1 MQKNKNFKILFS
13 IIFLI
18 FMSLVFG
25 DNIFACPDY
34 QVSTRTCWC
43 SGCNTYYAWCRHTSS
58 DALGNCLYTPD
69 PLSKQVAGTLNGGT
83 SNCENAWATWF
94 PSCGGGGGGGGCSF
108 ESCTDCTLPTCSAAN
123 GGNPDYTTNKP
134 VDAEGNTIASPL
146 AACIGNS
153 ISCNG
158 KDNCGDSCNP
168 QGPYACY
175 LPETNLNTIPTPA
188 WNRLKIGVLT
198 SPNLSTN
205 SSSKTLVHY
214 PLPGVTIS
222 SETQQIAN
230 PTGSRELR
238 YNFLIDATAPAIAQ
252 TSNELLGKPL
262 LANLTQ
268 GYEGSIRTNYQT
280 LNKCNDSVRS
290 GSTLTTYYKVNTLPV
305 VTSLT
310 ISGESGDNITT
321 RGCTATAS
329 YTGKEVNNPLIVT
342 IKGTDANDT
351 NSINGAYLWMVKE
364 GTTIPAGYLDKR
376 YSVGPG
382 QTDTKP
388 EIIGLFLAH
397 SSTSDSVSIYK
408 SINDNSTGTLS
419 GWGRDTHDG
428 TSGGIPNMDVMDR
441 DSSNPANNKMLIQD
455 FEILQHEVIGG
466 EFTFKIKLP
475 FPTDSLGPIS
485 GNYKFY
491 AGMTD
496 NLSYYSIP
504 GAGTYVELRT
514 NQLKT
519 QPSWQWNFDFVKPRI
534 DNFALDVANLEQ
546 RLVDLTWVNNAL
558 GGSPIIDTVFNL
570 YINPASSYSVTRTS
584 PPPSS
589 SITPSIKPD
598 SANNIGLISPV
609 TSGWY
614 SNSSLQS
621 STINIG
627 ENGEGSMNFY
637 TTIYDSA
644 CNYYTTD
651 STQSLVYDLNKWV
664 ATKGGIFF
672 SDDTVNYEPKPIE
685 FYTLGTELV
694 TTKVGTYPSVRVIP
708 EPNSFINPTL
718 VKSVSDINDNDVDP
732 GARID
737 FLYQK
742 LYENDLGEPSGLNCY
757 NEKGCKKTL
766 TTIGVDGANTNYQ
779 GKIIIFSDQDINVYP
794 NIVAGDSQT
803 DGLIIFS
810 MKNINILG
818 GNTSTASNLA
828 VDTIDALLMAKGQIK
843 ITSGTSD
850 PEVQQDRVE
859 VNGSLIAFGAN
870 EVDPAILIERN
881 LRLQN
886 TNKPVLNVIYHPK
899 YAKISELFFGT
910 ETAVFKQEV
919 GFKF

>member
-83 SNCENAWATWF
+83 SNCKNAWATWF

-329 YTGKEVNNPLIVT
+329 YTGKEANNPLIIT

-441 DSSNPANNKMLIQD
+441 DPSNPANNKMLIQD

-514 NQLKT
+514 NQLTT
-519 QPSWQWNFDFVKPRI
+519 QPSWQWNFDFINPLINSYTLTVP
-534 DNFALDVANLEQ
+534 DVNQ
-546 RLVDLTWVNNAL
+546 REVDLSWVND
-558 GGSPIIDTVFNL
+558 GTGSNIKDTVVNV
-570 YINPASSYSVTRTS
+570 YINPDSEIQVKRLNPLGGLINT
-584 PPPSS
+584 
-589 SITPSIKPD
+589 IEKPG
-598 SANNIGLISPV
+598 ANAIGLITPPV
-609 TSGWY
+609 VSGWY
-614 SNSSLQS
+614 NNSSVQISNIDIGDNS
-621 STINIG
+621 SGIM
-627 ENGEGSMNFY
+627 SFF
-637 TTIYDSA
+637 TTIYDQA
-644 CNYYTTD
+644 CNYYITNSDTTREYNLD
-651 STQSLVYDLNKWV
+651 KWI
-664 ATKGGIFF
+664 ATKGGIFYSEDVISF
-672 SDDTVNYEPKPIE
+672 VPKDIEP
-685 FYTLGTELV
+685 YNLGTELIT
-694 TTKVGTYPSVRVIP
+694 TTKNYPQV
-708 EPNSFINPTL
+708 NSFSDLMNPVIVRSIKDSNDTNSSSRFDFL
-718 VKSVSDINDNDVDP
+718 LGRYNKMVEESAFTPIGNLTCPAGEKCIFSTSSIGIDGVVTIYSGKIMVISDGDIN
-732 GARID
+732 I
-737 FLYQK
+737 
-742 LYENDLGEPSGLNCY
+742 
-757 NEKGCKKTL
+757 
-766 TTIGVDGANTNYQ
+766 
-779 GKIIIFSDQDINVYP
+779 YP
-794 NIVAGDSQT
+794 DIVATNPAT
-803 DGLIIFS
+803 DGLIVFS
-810 MKNINILG
+810 GGTIRIVGANRKSNDVSLRTDRIEAMMIAKNGI
-818 GNTSTASNLA
+818 
-828 VDTIDALLMAKGQIK
+828 TITKESLNP
-843 ITSGTSD
+843 SD
-850 PEVQQDRVE
+850 QQDRVE
-859 VNGSLIAFGAN
+859 IQGSLIGFGADN
-870 EVDPAILIERN
+870 TGTSVLVERN
-881 LRLQN
+881 LGLQN
-886 TNKPVLNVIYHPK
+886 INYPVLNVMYHPK
-899 YAKISELFFGT
+899 YAKLSELFFGT
-910 ETAVFKQEV
+910 DTTTYKQEV

>member
-1 MQKNKNFKILFS
+1 
-13 IIFLI
+13 
-18 FMSLVFG
+18 MSLVFG
-25 DNIFACPDY
+25 DNTFACPDY

-43 SGCNTYYAWCRHTSS
+43 KNDCVTSYATCKYVTSDS
-58 DALGNCLYTPD
+58 QGNCIFTPS
-69 PLSKQVAGTLNGGT
+69 PSSLLVPGTLDGGT
-83 SNCENAWATWF
+83 SYCRNAWATWN
-94 PSCGGGGGGGGCSF
+94 PDCSGGGGGGCTPGTCS
-108 ESCTDCTLPTCSAAN
+108 DCTLPSCPSVN
-123 GGNPDYTTNKP
+123 GDNSDYTTTKP
-134 VDAEGNTIASPL
+134 VDAEGTTIDSPL

-153 ISCNG
+153 ISCKGWNG
-158 KDNCGDSCNP
+158 CANCNP
-168 QGPYACY
+168 KGPYACY
-175 LPETNLNTIPTPA
+175 LPETNLNSIPTPA

-329 YTGKEVNNPLIVT
+329 YTGKEANNPLTIT

-441 DSSNPANNKMLIQD
+441 DPSNPANNKMLIQD